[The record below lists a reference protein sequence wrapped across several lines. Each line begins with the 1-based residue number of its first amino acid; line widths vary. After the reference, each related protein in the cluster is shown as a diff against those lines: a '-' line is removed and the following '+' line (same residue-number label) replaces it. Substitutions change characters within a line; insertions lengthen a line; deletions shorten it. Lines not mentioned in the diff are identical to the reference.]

1 VLYFDVLAHL
11 YNKVNHESYPP
22 SADLASFVKCYWT
35 LEGQANNTT
44 QKQRVLPD
52 GCIELF
58 FILGDDV
65 RRFVSENEFVIQPRS
80 MVLGQITEPY
90 YIQPT
95 GQVNCFAVRFYPYG
109 FANFVQTPIVRL
121 ANTETPIELLFGD
134 EAAASISKQIINAAN
149 TPQRIELIEAFLL
162 ERINDSA
169 TRNRIVESTIE
180 ALLLANGST
189 AINMIVKNDLSK
201 RRKLERLFT
210 RQIGISPKQ
219 LGKVI
224 RLQAVLKILLSRQS
238 GDLIQIAYDHDYYD
252 QAHFIKDFKELTG
265 TSPGRLL
272 TDDALVLSTLLYSAG

>member
-1 VLYFDVLAHL
+1 MNYET
-11 YNKVNHESYPP
+11 YSP

-35 LEGQANNTT
+35 LEGLVDNAT

-65 RRFVSENEFVIQPRS
+65 RRFVSETEFVIQPRS

-109 FANFVQTPIVRL
+109 FANFVQTSIVNL

-134 EAAASISKQIINAAN
+134 ETAAYISKQIINAAN
-149 TPQRIELIEAFLL
+149 TQDRIALIEAFLL

-169 TRNRIVESTIE
+169 SRNRIVESTIE

-189 AINMIVKNDLSK
+189 AINAILKNDLSR

-224 RLQAVLKILLSRQS
+224 RLQAVLKTLLSRQS

-265 TSPGRLL
+265 TSPGRFLA
-272 TDDALVLSTLLYSAG
+272 DDTMALSTLLYSVG

>member
-1 VLYFDVLAHL
+1 MNF
-11 YNKVNHESYPP
+11 ETYPP
-22 SADLASFVKCYWT
+22 SPDLASFVKCYWI
-35 LEGQANNTT
+35 LDGPANHSTP
-44 QKQRVLPD
+44 KQRVLPD

-65 RRFVSENEFVIQPRS
+65 RRFVSDDEFIIQPRS

-95 GQVNCFAVRFYPYG
+95 GKVNCFAVRFYPYG
-109 FANFVQTPIVRL
+109 FANFVQTSIAHL
-121 ANTETPIELLFGD
+121 ANTETPINLLFGD
-134 EAAASISKQIINAAN
+134 ETAACIATQIINAAS
-149 TPQRIELIEAFLL
+149 TEQRIEMIEEFLL
-162 ERINDSA
+162 ERIHESA
-169 TRNRIVESTIE
+169 TRNRIIESTIE

-189 AINMIVKNDLSK
+189 PINLIVKKDLSK

-224 RLQAVLKILLSRQS
+224 RLQAVLKILLSRRS
-238 GDLIQIAYDHDYYD
+238 GDLMQIAYDYDYYD

-265 TSPGRLL
+265 TSPGRFLS
-272 TDDALVLSTLLYSAG
+272 DDTMALSTLLYSAK